1 MSDFQ
6 LVLSGNL
13 GQLNVG
19 ASLAAAAIIPLIA
32 EIDIAINFIGG
43 LKADFS
49 AQFNAAVNFQIN
61 FSNPLLTLSIAIS
74 ASAQIIAG
82 LQAALALGIPPL
94 TVSISASIAIA
105 AAAQLK
111 IGLLNLAIDVAL
123 GVVGVGVSFLAELQA
138 SIGAGPVTLYGWSG
152 IPMSTLQG
160 EIATHNF
167 LADGFTPASSV
178 YGVMLLTAAPS
189 AFVGMQFLFLTV

>member
-19 ASLAAAAIIPLIA
+19 AALAASAIIPLIA
-32 EIDIAINFIGG
+32 EIDIAIAFIGG

-61 FSNPLLTLSIAIS
+61 FSNPLAALAAAIAASI
-74 ASAQIIAG
+74 QVVAG

-94 TVSISASIAIA
+94 TVSISASVAIA
-105 AAAQLK
+105 AAAQAK
-111 IGLLNLAIDVAL
+111 IGLLNAAIDVAL
-123 GVVGVGVSFLAELQA
+123 GVVGVGANFLAQLQA
-138 SIGAGPVTLYGWSG
+138 AIGAGPVTLYGWSA
-152 IPMSTLQG
+152 IPMATLQG
-160 EIATHNF
+160 EIAAHNF
-167 LADGFTPASSV
+167 TADGFSPASSV
-178 YGVMLLTAAPS
+178 YGVLLLTASPS
-189 AFVGMQFLFLTV
+189 AFVGMQFLFVTV